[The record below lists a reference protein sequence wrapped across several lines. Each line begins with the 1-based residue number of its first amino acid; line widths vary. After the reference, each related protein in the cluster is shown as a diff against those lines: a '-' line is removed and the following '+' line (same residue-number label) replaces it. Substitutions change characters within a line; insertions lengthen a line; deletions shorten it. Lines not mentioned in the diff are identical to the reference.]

1 MAQNEGIS
9 IYPFLEGSKLGVALQ
24 VPFYMLRRGAKVDG
38 QKAFGVV
45 LLGLI
50 ALYFALQGR
59 KEPPASSPQG
69 EASPTCQARVWAAT
83 LGYQEVRLQL
93 EGQAS
98 LIRLA
103 WPQGGLEVETP
114 KVCSAG
120 ECRVPIPPGVRP
132 VEVRVDACP
141 PIRLGE

>member
-1 MAQNEGIS
+1 VGGS
-9 IYPFLEGSKLGVALQ
+9 PFYILRGVAE
-24 VPFYMLRRGAKVDG
+24 VNG
-38 QKAFGVV
+38 QKAFGVM

-50 ALYFALQGR
+50 ALYFTLQGR
-59 KEPPASSPQG
+59 KEPPAPPPPPSSSPQG

-103 WPQGGLEVETP
+103 WPQGSLEVETP
-114 KVCSAG
+114 RVCSAG

>member
-1 MAQNEGIS
+1 M
-9 IYPFLEGSKLGVALQ
+9 
-24 VPFYMLRRGAKVDG
+24 DG
-38 QKAFGVV
+38 QKAFGEV

-59 KEPPASSPQG
+59 DGPPAPPSSSPQG

-83 LGYQEVRLQL
+83 LGYQEARLQL

-120 ECRVPIPPGVRP
+120 ECRVPIPRSEARGGEGGRVPPYPPGGVRAWGQSLP
-132 VEVRVDACP
+132 SREGTLTTVRPSFLAA
-141 PIRLGE
+141 R

>member
-1 MAQNEGIS
+1 VAQNEGIS
-9 IYPFLEGSKLGVALQ
+9 IYPFLEGSKFGVALQ

-98 LIRLA
+98 SSA
-103 WPQGGLEVETP
+103 WRGPKGASRWKPPRCAQRGSAGCPSPQG
-114 KVCSAG
+114 
-120 ECRVPIPPGVRP
+120 
-132 VEVRVDACP
+132 
-141 PIRLGE
+141 

>member
-1 MAQNEGIS
+1 M
-9 IYPFLEGSKLGVALQ
+9 
-24 VPFYMLRRGAKVDG
+24 DG

-59 KEPPASSPQG
+59 EGPPAPPPPSFSPPPSQG